1 MKIAK
6 ENMPVTQKR
15 IVYSIPGMDRAN
27 VQRDLVYKS
36 TDGGDLK
43 LDVYVSPDAVESVRL
58 PGVVFIHGGPVSP
71 QMQAKDWGAYQSW
84 GELVAASGFVG
95 VTHNH
100 RYYGYAHLEQ
110 AGEDVIAAIDYV
122 RQHADMFHLDPD
134 RLGLFVFSGGGPL
147 ITFALREKPS
157 YVRCIAIYYARLD
170 LRSGKLA
177 AKTLSQEVLER
188 FSPAVYA
195 SAQIPLLI
203 ARAGLEKS
211 PQLNETI
218 DGFAQAALQANVPLD
233 LFNHA
238 QGQHGFDI
246 LDDDGRSREIIAHTL
261 DFFKAN
267 LR

>member
-1 MKIAK
+1 MKTAK
-6 ENMPVTQKR
+6 ENVPGTQKR
-15 IVYSIPGMDRAN
+15 IVYSIPEMDRAN

-36 TDGGDLK
+36 AEGTELK
-43 LDVYVSPDAVESVRL
+43 LDVYAPADVSKSARL
-58 PGVVFIHGGPVSP
+58 PGVVFIHGGPISP
-71 QMQAKDWGAYQSW
+71 QMQPKDWGAFRSW
-84 GELVAASGFVG
+84 GELVAASGLVG
-95 VTHNH
+95 VTHHH
-100 RYYGYAHLEQ
+100 RYYGYAYLER
-110 AGEDVIAAIDYV
+110 AGDDVMAAVDYV
-122 RQHADMFHLDPD
+122 RQHATTFYLDPD
-134 RLGLFVFSGGGPL
+134 RLGLFVFSGGGPF
-147 ITFALREKPS
+147 ISFALREKPS

-177 AKTLSQEVLER
+177 AKTLSQEALER

-246 LDDDGRSREIIAHTL
+246 LDDDDRSREIIAHTL